1 MSIFAKRPCEVEG
14 ALVAPG
20 SKSRPAP
27 APARATWALVAA
39 ILGSSMSFIDGSAV
53 NVALPIVQRDLHAS
67 AASGQWVVESYGLF
81 LSALIL
87 IGGSLGDIFGRR
99 SIFGSGIAIFAAA
112 SVICALAPTIE
123 ILVVGRSLQGI
134 GGALATPGSL
144 AIIAANFP
152 AESRGRAI
160 GTWSGASG
168 ITAALGPVLGGA
180 LVQLGSWRWVF
191 LINIPLALV
200 VLAILWLRVDESRD
214 DTASR
219 SVDVAG
225 GCFATLGL
233 GALVYG
239 LIGLQGGMPRGL
251 AFGAAA
257 GGIAALVLF
266 VVVEARTAH
275 PMVRLA
281 YFRKRRFAAAN
292 LYTLLL
298 YAALGGSLFFV
309 PFDLINVQHYPPSLA
324 GAALLPMIAI
334 MFVFARFSGGL
345 VARIGARVPLAVGA
359 VLAALGFTIFAFAG
373 VGGSYWATFFPGAVL
388 LGCGGAA
395 FVAPLTTT
403 VMDSLEPAHAGIASG
418 INNAVSRTAGL
429 IAIAALGIALA
440 AVFDRTLAR
449 ELARAH
455 VSAATMVSV
464 ARERAQIVAG
474 HVPAGIAAGGDR
486 TSVGAAIAIA
496 YADGFRMTMLVS
508 ALLALCAVPIALDR
522 SFGRS
527 PSSR

>member
-1 MSIFAKRPCEVEG
+1 
-14 ALVAPG
+14 
-20 SKSRPAP
+20 
-27 APARATWALVAA
+27 
-39 ILGSSMSFIDGSAV
+39 MSFIDGSAV
-53 NVALPIVQRDLHAS
+53 NVALPIVQRELHAS
-67 AASGQWVVESYGLF
+67 ATSGQWVVESYGLF

-99 SIFGSGIAIFAAA
+99 LIFGCGIAIFAAA
-112 SVICALAPTIE
+112 SIICACAPTIE
-123 ILVVGRSLQGI
+123 LLIIGRCLQGM

-200 VLAILWLRVDESRD
+200 VLVILWLRVDESRD

-225 GCFATLGL
+225 GIAATLGL

-239 LIGLQGGMPRGL
+239 LLGFEGDSQRALSV
-251 AFGAAA
+251 AAIVV
-257 GGIAALVLF
+257 GIALLGLF
-266 VVVEARTAH
+266 FVIEARTAH
-275 PMVRLA
+275 PMVRLE
-281 YFRKRRFAAAN
+281 FFHTRRFAAAN

-298 YAALGGSLFFV
+298 YAASGGSLFFL

-345 VARIGARVPLAVGA
+345 VARIGARVPLVVGA
-359 VLAALGFTIFAFAG
+359 LLAAIGFTIFAFAG
-373 VGGSYWATFFPGAVL
+373 VGGSYWTTFFPGAVV
-388 LGCGGAA
+388 LGCAGAA

-403 VMDSLEPAHAGIASG
+403 VMDALAPEHAGIASG
-418 INNAVSRTAGL
+418 VNNAVSRTAGL
-429 IAIAALGIALA
+429 IAVAALGIALA
-440 AVFDRTLAR
+440 TVFDRTLAR
-449 ELARAH
+449 ELARAN
-455 VSAATMVSV
+455 VSAATLATV
-464 ARERAQIVAG
+464 AAERGQIVAG
-474 HVPAGIAAGGDR
+474 HVPDRIPVGRDR
-486 TSVGAAIAIA
+486 TSVESAIAIA
-496 YADGFRMTMLVS
+496 FAGGFRVTMFVS

-522 SFGRS
+522 SFDAS